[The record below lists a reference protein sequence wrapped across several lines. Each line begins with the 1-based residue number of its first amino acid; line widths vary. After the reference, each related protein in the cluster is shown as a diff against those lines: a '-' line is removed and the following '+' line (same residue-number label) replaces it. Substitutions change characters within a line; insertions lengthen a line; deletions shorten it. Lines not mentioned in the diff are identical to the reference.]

1 MSVSKQKRLSSILG
15 LDLAGGRLRASHV
28 ARTKGGLEVVKSA
41 AAALTLELEHPEPE
55 LLGQEIANHL
65 AAAGIKERHC
75 VVAVP
80 PGWIMAQHTRMPELA
95 PEDAASLLQLEAEK
109 SFPCDLEALQIASS
123 PHRSATGGFV
133 TQLAVRR
140 EQVDRL
146 ATALREAGL
155 KPLGFTLGLATL
167 PGAIAPQG
175 AGRLTLQIEPQGATL
190 LISSGGG
197 IVALRTFEATVASEA
212 GEHVINGPALARELR
227 ITHEQVPAELRA
239 ELRSLFLTGDD
250 ALARQMEETLRPWAR
265 EAGLELMRS
274 GAPTQPGSDRIAEQ
288 LASRTLEGGAALPE
302 FMPPRPSRWA
312 QLVARYNSRRL
323 ATVGFVAAAAALLA
337 LGVFAWQLYTRW
349 SLTREWE
356 TMQQQAT
363 TLEVVQ
369 GRIREFRPWY
379 DTAFRNLAIMR
390 RVTECF
396 PDNGSVTAK
405 TFEIHG
411 TGSATVTVTGTAR
424 DNAALLA
431 THDELRKTREVQA
444 LKIEQI
450 RGKVPAQFTLTFRW
464 NPTAP

>member
-1 MSVSKQKRLSSILG
+1 MSQQKRPSALLG

-28 ARTKGGLEVVKSA
+28 ARTKGGLETVKSA
-41 AAALTLELEHPEPE
+41 AAALTLDLEHPEPE
-55 LLGQEIANHL
+55 LLGREIANHL
-65 AAAGIKERHC
+65 AAAGIRERHC

-80 PGWIMAQHTRMPELA
+80 PGWIMAQQTRMPDLA
-95 PEDAASLLQLEAEK
+95 PEDATSLLQLEAEK
-109 SFPCDLEALQIASS
+109 AFPCDPAELQIARS
-123 PHRSATGGFV
+123 PQGPAAGGFV

-140 EQVDRL
+140 ELVDRL

-155 KPLGFTLGLATL
+155 RPLGFTLGLAAL
-167 PGAIAPQG
+167 PGAIAPKG

-190 LISSGGG
+190 LISAGGG

-212 GEHVINGPALARELR
+212 GEHLINGPALARELR
-227 ITHEQVPAELRA
+227 ITHEQVPPELRA
-239 ELRSLFLTGDD
+239 ELRTLFLTGDD

-265 EAGLELMRS
+265 EAGLELTRS
-274 GAPTQPGSDRIAEQ
+274 GAPSQPGSDRIAEQ
-288 LASRTLEGGAALPE
+288 LAARALEGAALPE

-323 ATVGFVAAAAALLA
+323 ATIGFAAAAAAVIA
-337 LGVFAWQLYTRW
+337 LGVFAWQVYTRW
-349 SLTREWE
+349 SLRREWE
-356 TMQQQAT
+356 AMQQQAT

-379 DTAFRNLAIMR
+379 DSAFRNLSIMR

-464 NPTAP
+464 NPAAP